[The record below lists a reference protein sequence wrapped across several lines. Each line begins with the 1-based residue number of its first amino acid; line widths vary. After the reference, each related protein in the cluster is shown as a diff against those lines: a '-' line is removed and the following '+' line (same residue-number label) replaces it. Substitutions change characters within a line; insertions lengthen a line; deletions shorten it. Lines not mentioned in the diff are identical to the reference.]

1 MPAADDT
8 ADFAAR
14 RDREARRAYARRPKR
29 IADVVAE
36 LITTRGYGRI
46 EGNRQLDAAWTAAA
60 GERFARSSRPGKL
73 RRGKLEV
80 TVEGS
85 TTMQELNYEKR
96 NILARLQ
103 AELPDAGIR
112 DIRFRLGTIPTAQP

>member
-1 MPAADDT
+1 MPTVDEAA

-14 RDREARRAYARRPKR
+14 REREARRAYARRPKR

-36 LITTRGYGRI
+36 LVTQRGYGRI
-46 EGNRQLDAAWTAAA
+46 EADQQFAAAWTAAA
-60 GERFARSSRPGKL
+60 GAAFARSSRAGKL

-80 TVEGS
+80 VVEGS
-85 TTMQELNYEKR
+85 TTMQELNYDKQ

-103 AELPDAGIR
+103 AQLPEAGIR
-112 DIRFRLGTIPTAQP
+112 EIRFRIGTIK